1 MAEQTYFHTLR
12 GATLKFKDGGGTPKE
27 YTIRLTSGQA
37 AITAGGYTIVRMK
50 DAAGDFIGPARKG
63 EVANPSTVSIS
74 AAMFDPGANA
84 SEAVLMDI
92 MNGTGYFASTWTST
106 DTDSDLETFDFTLA
120 LADSGTNKGAV
131 YALND
136 CVVQPGY
143 SMNPARDGIMLTFTV
158 ESPNAVIG
166 ITRNT

>member
-12 GATLKFKDGGGTPKE
+12 GATLKFKDATATPKE

-37 AITAGGYTIVRMK
+37 AITAGGFTIVRMK

-74 AAMFDPGANA
+74 GALFDPGAN
-84 SEAVLMDI
+84 STEAVLFDI
-92 MNGTGYFASTWTST
+92 MNSSGYFASTWVST
-106 DTDSDLETFDFTLA
+106 DTDSDLETFDFTLT

-131 YALND
+131 YQLSD

-143 SMNPARDGIMLTFTV
+143 SMNPARDGIMLNFTV
-158 ESPNAVIG
+158 ESASPTITV
-166 ITRNT
+166 TRNP

>member
-12 GATLKFKDGGGTPKE
+12 GATLKFKDGGGSPKE

-120 LADSGTNKGAV
+120 LADSGTNKGAT

>member
-12 GATLKFKDGGGTPKE
+12 GATLKFKDGSGSPKE

-106 DTDSDLETFDFTLA
+106 DTDSDMETFDFTLA
-120 LADSGTNKGAV
+120 LADSGTNKGAT

-136 CVVQPGY
+136 CVVQPGW